1 MGASANDRIAAC
13 GESGVM
19 DDITATDCLLRTF
32 ELGGSRAVVG
42 NYADRPL
49 LGQRPYQLVTAA
61 PPAPEMADSL
71 EPCVCGHPSH
81 PGRECNGDCGCTTF
95 EPDKGRGWVRVNY
108 IFKATSI
115 HPQGPYPFGKAS

>member
-42 NYADRPL
+42 NYATDR
-49 LGQRPYQLVTAA
+49 
-61 PPAPEMADSL
+61 
-71 EPCVCGHPSH
+71 C
-81 PGRECNGDCGCTTF
+81 
-95 EPDKGRGWVRVNY
+95 W
-108 IFKATSI
+108 
-115 HPQGPYPFGKAS
+115 ASAHVSS